1 VESAYLYTVR
11 HDLETGF
18 SLIELMVT
26 LIVLAIILAIGIPS
40 FQRLFETS
48 RVNRA
53 NDEFIAAVNLA
64 RSEAITRELPAG
76 RRIVLCERNAAGT
89 DCSGDAQWA
98 DGLMVLEVDADG
110 NPLQVIRVWDPV
122 PTASVAAGAHRI
134 TFSPDGRAD
143 PAVGFTVQ
151 VDTEQQA
158 YCLRPT
164 GSIFKGVCP

>member
-76 RRIVLCERNAAGT
+76 GRIVLCERNAAAT
-89 DCSGDAQWA
+89 DCSGDTDWA
-98 DGLMVLEVDADG
+98 DGLMVLEAEADG
-110 NPLQVIRVWDPV
+110 TVVQVIKVWDPIA
-122 PTASVAAGAHRI
+122 TASVTAGASRVL
-134 TFSPDGRAD
+134 FSSDGRAN
-143 PAVGFTVQ
+143 PAVGFAVN
-151 VDTEQQA
+151 VSDKSQA
-158 YCLRPT
+158 YCIRPT
-164 GSIFKGVCP
+164 GSVFKGACP